1 MELLILVVALA
12 LLGFAA
18 QAWGADSRILDL
30 DPSHPASV
38 GIS

>member
-1 MELLILVVALA
+1 MELLILVVVLA
-12 LLGFAA
+12 LVGIAA
-18 QAWGADSRILDL
+18 QAWGVDSRIKDL

>member
-1 MELLILVVALA
+1 MELLILVVVLA

-18 QAWGADSRILDL
+18 QAWGADSRIMDL
-30 DPSHPASV
+30 DPTHPASV